1 MPLRPFVD
9 IALIAASAPVVA
21 WTGYLFTLTVM
32 SRRDAPEPP
41 PEPRLR
47 FDIVVPAHNEEKN
60 IASTVRSLLATDYPP
75 EMRRVIVVADNCSDA
90 TAERAR
96 AAGATAIERKDPSR
110 RGKGYALAFAF
121 EHILREGVADAVV
134 VVDADSEVS
143 PNFLR
148 AFAGR
153 FQAGAPAVQ
162 ARYGVRNR
170 EASWRTRLMAIGL
183 GAFHDLR
190 SLGRER
196 LGVSCGLRGNGMG
209 FTRAL
214 LRDVPHDAFSI
225 VEDVEYGIRLGRLG
239 HRVWYVDE
247 AEVLGEM
254 VATEAESRSQRSRW
268 EGGRWQLA
276 RKHGPKL
283 LLDALRERKPLLLD
297 LAMDMLVPPL
307 SYIALAAAAG
317 TAVTAAAVVLG
328 LAHPVVLVPWGMSVV
343 FVGAYVAR
351 GTVLSG
357 AGWRGFVDLAAAPV
371 YVTWKVALAARGSKK
386 KSAPQGEWVRTARTG
401 ERAP

>member
-1 MPLRPFVD
+1 
-9 IALIAASAPVVA
+9 
-21 WTGYLFTLTVM
+21 
-32 SRRDAPEPP
+32 
-41 PEPRLR
+41 
-47 FDIVVPAHNEEKN
+47 
-60 IASTVRSLLATDYPP
+60 
-75 EMRRVIVVADNCSDA
+75 
-90 TAERAR
+90 
-96 AAGATAIERKDPSR
+96 
-110 RGKGYALAFAF
+110 
-121 EHILREGVADAVV
+121 
-134 VVDADSEVS
+134 
-143 PNFLR
+143 
-148 AFAGR
+148 
-153 FQAGAPAVQ
+153 
-162 ARYGVRNR
+162 
-170 EASWRTRLMAIGL
+170 MAIGL